1 MIEHFLD
8 SWPLFQHAYLS
19 GWLIGLLLALLGVL
33 VVARDQ
39 IFIGAA
45 VSQASMLGIAV
56 GIWIGGAI
64 TPDPHSW
71 WHSDLF
77 HSVMGGL
84 FAVLAALL
92 TASGDRGGGQETHEA
107 ITGWLFIVSISL
119 SILLMAQSPIGM
131 EEINRLSSSTIIGAR
146 QTDVWIF
153 AVMFLATAT
162 TLFFCYRQAL
172 LLVMDPEMA
181 RAVGLRVDLWNRLIA
196 IWLGVAVGGSVHVS
210 GVVFGFASLV
220 LPALVAK
227 NVCREIRHLFLVA
240 PAVSLG
246 MGVVAFVLANEY
258 DYPPGQMAA
267 ACLSFLMVFAWLFR
281 WLRIGWNAG

>member
-1 MIEHFLD
+1 MIENFLG
-8 SWPLFQHAYLS
+8 SWPLFQYIYLS
-19 GWLIGLLLALLGVL
+19 GWLIGLLLSLLGVL

-56 GIWIGGAI
+56 GMWLGGAM
-64 TPDPHSW
+64 THEAHSVW
-71 WHSDLF
+71 QTDLF

-84 FAVLAALL
+84 FAVIAALL
-92 TASGDRGGGQETHEA
+92 TASGERGGGKETHEA
-107 ITGWLFIVSISL
+107 ITGWIFIVSISL
-119 SILLMAQSPIGM
+119 SILLMAHSPIGM
-131 EEINRLSSSTIIGAR
+131 EKINGLLSSTIIGAR
-146 QTDVWIF
+146 LTDVWIF
-153 AVMFLATAT
+153 AAMLLVTAT
-162 TLFFCYRQAL
+162 VLSFGYRQAL

-181 RAVGLRVDLWNRLIA
+181 RAVGLRVELWNRLMS
-196 IWLGVAVGGSVHVS
+196 IWLGLVVGFSIHVA

-227 NVCREIRHLFLVA
+227 NVCREIRHMFVVS

-246 MGVVAFVLANEY
+246 TGVIAFVLANEY

-267 ACLSFLMVFAWLFR
+267 AVLSLLVVVAWLFR
-281 WLRIGWNAG
+281 RTRSSQLR

>member
-1 MIEHFLD
+1 MIENFLD

-19 GWLIGLLLALLGVL
+19 GWLIGLLLSLLGVL

-45 VSQASMLGIAV
+45 VSQASMLGIAI
-56 GIWIGGAI
+56 GIWGGGFI
-64 TPDPHSW
+64 TQDHHSW

-77 HSVMGGL
+77 HSVMGGV

-107 ITGWLFIVSISL
+107 ITGWVFLVSISL
-119 SILLMAQSPIGM
+119 SILLMADSPIGM
-131 EEINRLSSSTIIGAR
+131 EEINRLLSSTIIGAK

-153 AVMFLATAT
+153 SAMLLVTAT
-162 TLFFCYRQAL
+162 TLLFCYRQAL

-181 RAVGLRVDLWNRLIA
+181 RAVGLRVDLWNSLISV
-196 IWLGVAVGGSVHVS
+196 WLGIVVGFSIHVS

-246 MGVVAFVLANEY
+246 TGMLAFVLANAY

-267 ACLSFLMVFAWLFR
+267 ACLSLLVVFAWLFR
-281 WLRIGWNAG
+281 RIRTSWTG